1 MKWNIQKRLLVLVM
15 AAGILSFL
23 TMSGLSFYGVNIV
36 RNEMNEMGYELGKA
50 GANFTEN
57 LVSYHLKQSK

>member
-23 TMSGLSFYGVNIV
+23 AMSGLSFYGLSIV
-36 RNEMNEMGYELGKA
+36 RNEMRDMGSDVSLEKNFGGIGK
-50 GANFTEN
+50 GARGI
-57 LVSYHLKQSK
+57 H